1 MASLTVRPGSRLAG
15 QSVGQIEGAYDVSV
29 VLLRRNGASDPHP
42 AAGVVVAERDVV
54 AVLGELE
61 RIARITGENNSK

>member
-29 VLLRRNGASDPHP
+29 VLLRRNGASEPHP
-42 AAGVVVAERDVV
+42 AAGQVVTAQDVV
-54 AVLGELE
+54 AVFGEPPG
-61 RIARITGENNSK
+61 IARLTAVNK